1 MDIEVAVVQDIP
13 PSTGTLPEVD
23 RERGLS
29 VAGWEKEMD
38 ASDSS
43 LASLAS
49 DIFVVFTTS
58 TVEVLLFVCDAGVER
73 LLKLNRKNFM
83 LLE

>member
-1 MDIEVAVVQDIP
+1 
-13 PSTGTLPEVD
+13 
-23 RERGLS
+23 
-29 VAGWEKEMD
+29 MD
-38 ASDSS
+38 ASDSF

-49 DIFVVFTTS
+49 DIFVVFTVS
-58 TVEVLLFVCDAGVER
+58 TVEVLLFVCDADVER